1 MVRGG
6 AGGSRPRWFGLQGGW
21 GSVHTGPR
29 KGRGKEAGESDW
41 SPGLGRR
48 VIGEGA
54 SQRLG
59 REKQRI

>member
-1 MVRGG
+1 MDQEEFRTQEVMWCGGGGIRTQVVWLRG
-6 AGGSRPRWFGLQGGW
+6 RV

-48 VIGEGA
+48 CHW
-54 SQRLG
+54 
-59 REKQRI
+59 